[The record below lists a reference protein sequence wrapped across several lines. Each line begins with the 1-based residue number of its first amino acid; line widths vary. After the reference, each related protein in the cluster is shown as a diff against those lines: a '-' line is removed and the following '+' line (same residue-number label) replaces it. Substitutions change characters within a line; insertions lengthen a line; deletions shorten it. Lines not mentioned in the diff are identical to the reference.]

1 MCAQTQWHK
10 AQPPSVY
17 GYTAVGNARVP
28 EPTGSLHGRVFSV
41 PFFRTFPKLPKLSA
55 FRNQLPN
62 GRQANA
68 LNLTGAVSQTEGGD
82 LRMAKKKKGGAKK
95 RPPKT
100 LKGSY

>member
-1 MCAQTQWHK
+1 M
-10 AQPPSVY
+10 
-17 GYTAVGNARVP
+17 VGFFP
-28 EPTGSLHGRVFSV
+28 FFFSV

-100 LKGSY
+100 LKGGY